1 MRNGMRLARFSQR
14 ALADR
19 PQPHHRPGYART
31 QPMALQFAKYEGL
44 GNDFVVVEALET
56 ALSLDEAH
64 ARALCDRH
72 RGIGADGV
80 LLIEGDPAHPRMR
93 VINADG
99 SQPEMCG
106 NGLRCVALHLVRRGF
121 APVGQDFL
129 VETDAGPHRCR
140 VASAERE
147 SIVEVSM
154 RPASLVPREIPVVSS
169 GEAAV
174 LDEPFSIAGTQ
185 VKLSCVSMGNPHAV
199 TFEPAAVDARQKLG
213 PLLEKHERF
222 PKAANIGFAR
232 VLGTVGT
239 VGTVG
244 TQEIELAVWE
254 RGVGFTEACGTGA
267 CACAV
272 AAVETGRVTREQPVI
287 VKLPG
292 GPLEIRVGARG
303 DRISMKGPARHVFDG
318 TFVLR

>member
-1 MRNGMRLARFSQR
+1 
-14 ALADR
+14 
-19 PQPHHRPGYART
+19 
-31 QPMALQFAKYEGL
+31 MALQFAKYEGL

-56 ALSLDEAH
+56 ETALVLDAAQ

-80 LLIEGDPAHPRMR
+80 LLIEGSPAHPRMR

-121 APVGQDFL
+121 ASVGQDFN

-140 VASAERE
+140 VASVQRE
-147 SIVEVSM
+147 SLVEVSM
-154 RPASLVPREIPVVSS
+154 RHASLVPSDIPVVAHDS
-169 GEAAV
+169 GPV
-174 LDEPFSIAGTQ
+174 LDQPFNIAGTQ
-185 VKLSCVSMGNPHAV
+185 VELSCVSMGNPHAV
-199 TFEPAAVDARQKLG
+199 TFEPAALEARHKLG

-232 VLGTVGT
+232 VVAP
-239 VGTVG
+239 
-244 TQEIELAVWE
+244 QQIELAVWE

-272 AAVETGRVTREQPVI
+272 AAVETGRVAREQPVI

-292 GPLEIRVGARG
+292 GPLEIFVGERG
-303 DRISMKGPARHVFDG
+303 ARISMKGPARHVFDG
-318 TFVLR
+318 TFVLS